1 MAKRRKPKSKRITG
15 KHGMLEDDAALW
27 QAFVQN
33 IDPLGLKGRVPDK
46 DSFLFEAALRQEL
59 CTTEPRAKSSP
70 TTKSKNVKPARAPA
84 EPKTAPQPRI
94 IEPRQV
100 RRLGNG
106 RTSVDARIDLHGMRQ
121 SEAYVA
127 LKVFLFRSVAKGHRM
142 VLVITGKG
150 SASFAADGEER
161 FGAFINE
168 GAVERGVLRRNVPLW
183 LAQPEFRSIIVGHT
197 TAHVRH
203 GGEGALYVQLR
214 RAR

>member
-1 MAKRRKPKSKRITG
+1 MAKGRKPKSKRTAD
-15 KHGMLEDDAALW
+15 KHVLPEDDAALW
-27 QAFVQN
+27 RAFTQN

-46 DSFLFEAALRQEL
+46 DAFLFQDALRR
-59 CTTEPRAKSSP
+59 EPEKKETGAKP
-70 TTKSKNVKPARAPA
+70 PIAPKSKVSKAVTAPA
-84 EPKTAPQPRI
+84 EANKAPQPNA
-94 IEPRQV
+94 IEAKQV

-106 RTSVDARIDLHGMRQ
+106 RASVDARIDLHGMRQ

-127 LKVFLFRSVAKGHRM
+127 LKVFLFRSVSKGHRM

-150 SASFAADGEER
+150 TAPLYPDGQER
-161 FGAFINE
+161 FGAFVNE
-168 GAVERGVLRRNVPLW
+168 GAMERGVLRRNVPFW
-183 LAQPEFRSIIVGHT
+183 LAQPEFRGIVVGHT

>member
-1 MAKRRKPKSKRITG
+1 MAKGRKPKSKRTTG
-15 KHGMLEDDAALW
+15 KHDMPENDAALW
-27 QAFVQN
+27 QAFTKN

-46 DSFLFEAALRQEL
+46 DSFLFEAALRH
-59 CTTEPRAKSSP
+59 EPRAMEPRVKSSP
-70 TTKSKNVKPARAPA
+70 MTQSKNVKPARMPV
-84 EPKTAPQPRI
+84 EREKTPQPSL
-94 IEPRQV
+94 IEPRRV

-121 SEAYVA
+121 SEAYLA
-127 LKVFLFRSVAKGHRM
+127 LKVFLFRSVAKGYRM

-150 SASFAADGEER
+150 SASFPADREER

-183 LAQPEFRSIIVGHT
+183 LAQSEFRAIIVGHT

-214 RAR
+214 RVR